1 MPATTVTASFSSSLF
16 MEQRSPITV
25 PLQRSS
31 MGAARGPHTVLPL
44 WDRHRGQRRDTA
56 DIRCARELGQTP
68 SWDDGLV
75 TLGRCRNTGRG
86 DRALTGKGI
95 DVLVEN
101 TGDGRVSRVET
112 VRLELQSKH
121 EQVFLRVRQAEVAD
135 RHVDVVRDLGH
146 RPAVHLF
153 HRSRRAVSRRD
164 LEPKHVPRIV
174 EMDELLQAL
183 GVAIVKELLLEV
195 RYRMPVRV
203 DLA

>member
-68 SWDDGLV
+68 SRDERLV

-86 DRALTGKGI
+86 DRALTASNRSGKGI

-112 VRLELQSKH
+112 VRRVLQGNH
-121 EQVFLRVRQAEVAD
+121 DQVLFGVRQLQVTD
-135 RHVDVVRDLGH
+135 GHIFVV
-146 RPAVHLF
+146 
-153 HRSRRAVSRRD
+153 
-164 LEPKHVPRIV
+164 
-174 EMDELLQAL
+174 
-183 GVAIVKELLLEV
+183 
-195 RYRMPVRV
+195 
-203 DLA
+203 